1 MLVCHPHRQDNLLGK
16 VRGEERREERGEERG
31 EGRGEERGERRGEER
46 GEERGGKREE
56 DQFSVGHC
64 VMLSGRLGQT
74 VLAQKTSL
82 CKTIIKCQS

>member
-31 EGRGEERGERRGEER
+31 EGRGEER

-82 CKTIIKCQS
+82 CKTN